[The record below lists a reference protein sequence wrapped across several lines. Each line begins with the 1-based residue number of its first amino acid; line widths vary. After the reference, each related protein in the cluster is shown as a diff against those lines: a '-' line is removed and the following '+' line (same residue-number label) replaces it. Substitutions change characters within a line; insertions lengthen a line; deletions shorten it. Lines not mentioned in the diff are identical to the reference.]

1 MSDLLWAKF
10 TIEVHCDANDPDV
23 ENLLNDNALEELSEG
38 FKDKL
43 QALVDNAQCARLEY
57 TLYT

>member
-1 MSDLLWAKF
+1 MPNLLWAKF
-10 TIEVHCDANDPDV
+10 TVEVHCDANDPDID
-23 ENLLNDNALEELSEG
+23 NLDSALEELTEE

-57 TLYT
+57 TLHT

>member
-1 MSDLLWAKF
+1 MPDLLWAKF
-10 TIEVHCDANDPDV
+10 TVEVHCDANDPDV
-23 ENLLNDNALEELSEG
+23 EKLDDNVLEELSEG